1 MRALVVVAVIAAV
14 QTPPSIGRADTIPA
28 GALGLFTGVV
38 AGTGADAARMGVG
51 YYQIGAQASWQ
62 PMNSERRIGWTLR
75 WSTMFA
81 AFYGGNAAHIDSS
94 LRTTQMDLT
103 LGIRVRPWATRSR
116 YLTLRGGGELLRAN
130 EPIPTSRSMEGSRR
144 FVGATASVGLDQ
156 YAIGMMFN
164 LEVRYSMI
172 GGTGPTTLALLV
184 GAAFVG
190 P

>member
-1 MRALVVVAVIAAV
+1 MRTLAVFLAVAATQAPISLGSAE
-14 QTPPSIGRADTIPA
+14 PIPS

-38 AGTGADAARMGVG
+38 AGTGADAARVGVG

-62 PMNSERRIGWTLR
+62 PIKAERRIGWTLR

-81 AFYGGNAAHIDSS
+81 AFYGGNAQHIDPS

-103 LGIRVRPWATRSR
+103 LGIRVRPWTTRSR

-130 EPIPTSRSMEGSRR
+130 EPISTRRSMEGRR
-144 FVGATASVGLDQ
+144 SFTGATVSLGIDQ

-164 LEVRYSMI
+164 LDVRYSMI

>member
-1 MRALVVVAVIAAV
+1 MRVLAAFAVVVAVHTTASRVNADAI
-14 QTPPSIGRADTIPA
+14 PS

-38 AGTGADAARMGVG
+38 AGTGSDAARIGFG
-51 YYQIGAQASWQ
+51 YYQLGAQASWQ
-62 PMNSERRIGWTLR
+62 PMKAERRIGWTLR

-81 AFYGGNAAHIDSS
+81 AFYGGNAQHIDPS

-103 LGIRVRPWATRSR
+103 LGIRVRPWTTRSR

-130 EPIPTSRSMEGSRR
+130 EPIPTSRSIEGSRS
-144 FVGATASVGLDQ
+144 FSGATASIGLDQ

-164 LEVRYSMI
+164 LEVRYGMI